1 VCNISN
7 LNRLCEIIND
17 FEDIICWI
25 EWLLCATATTYSNND
40 LRNRVIVILGAQ
52 IWNPQSDLFD
62 VRVTRKNNM
71 GLLDGKVAIVT
82 GAAHGIGRATAHRL
96 GREGAIVV
104 IADINSEL
112 GAETA
117 ADLNN
122 EGVEAVFVETDV
134 AVSDSIRHVIDST
147 VDRFGRIDIL
157 VNNAYWSKMGSVTDL
172 TEEDWDRS
180 IAICLTGVFLGCKY
194 TIPYMQNQGAGW
206 IVNIGSIFG
215 LVAGRQRAAYN
226 SSKAAVV
233 NLTRNMAL
241 DYIGDGIRIN
251 SVCPGAITVRQ
262 PAGDGPTEDRVLPGR
277 KYPEAMTSGERHRQ
291 HPIGRQGEPEEIAE
305 AVMWLVNPA
314 NTFTVG
320 SALVVDGG
328 LTAQSLI

>member
-1 VCNISN
+1 M
-7 LNRLCEIIND
+7 
-17 FEDIICWI
+17 
-25 EWLLCATATTYSNND
+25 NN
-40 LRNRVIVILGAQ
+40 
-52 IWNPQSDLFD
+52 S
-62 VRVTRKNNM
+62 M

-82 GAAHGIGRATAHRL
+82 GAAHGIGRATALRL

-117 ADLNN
+117 ATFND
-122 EGVEAVFVETDV
+122 EGIEAAFVETDV
-134 AVSDSIRHVIDST
+134 AVSDSIRHAIDST

-194 TIPYMQNQGAGW
+194 AIPYMQNQGAGW

-215 LVAGRQRAAYN
+215 LVGGRQRAAYN
-226 SSKAAVV
+226 SSKAAVI

-241 DYIGDGIRIN
+241 DYIGDDIRIN
-251 SVCPGAITVRQ
+251 SVCPGAVTVRQ
-262 PAGDGPTEDRVLPGR
+262 PANDGPDGDTELPGR
-277 KYPEAMTSGERHRQ
+277 KYPEAVTSGQRHRM

-305 AVMWLVNPA
+305 AVLWLVNPA